1 MAAVCRGRSRMQW
14 PWRRRA
20 VEAWSLEAS
29 GHLAR
34 LRLAAVSSPTTAGA
48 PPAPQIR
55 SHVKRD
61 VFATFA
67 VFAANG
73 AVIGSWTSRIPA
85 LKLHLDVGLSVLGL
99 VFLCMGLGSLISMP
113 FTGFILKHVSTKVL
127 GIACAV
133 GSCLTLVGLTHL
145 HNVVA
150 FSVFYAFAGL
160 CYGAWDVTM
169 NVHANAVEIAY
180 GRTIM
185 PALHGAWGA
194 GMLVGAAAGFLFTR
208 AQITLEAHITIAL
221 LILMVVAIGLMLLWL
236 DLRDQH
242 VDPPGKERLGRR
254 AMISAALVIGV
265 MVMCST
271 IGEGSASDWLAL
283 HMVEDHHTTPA
294 IGTSVYVI
302 YALFLTAG
310 RLGGSVL
317 IDRLGRVNAIRVSG
331 FVTFVGVVLVI
342 VAPNLAVSYVGTALW
357 GLGLAVV
364 FPAAV
369 SAAGELGGAY
379 ASQTISTV
387 VTIAYGG
394 FLVGPPI
401 LGFLGDQFG
410 LSKAFW
416 VVAVLALG
424 YAALAGSARS
434 RRPAT
439 EHDRP

>member
-1 MAAVCRGRSRMQW
+1 
-14 PWRRRA
+14 
-20 VEAWSLEAS
+20 
-29 GHLAR
+29 
-34 LRLAAVSSPTTAGA
+34 
-48 PPAPQIR
+48 
-55 SHVKRD
+55 VKRD

-67 VFAANG
+67 TFAANG

-85 LKLHLDVGLSVLGL
+85 LKQHLDVGLSVLGL

-113 FTGFILKHVSTKVL
+113 FTGFLLKYVSTKIV
-127 GIACAV
+127 GIACAI
-133 GSCLTLVGLTHL
+133 GSCLTLVGITHL
-145 HNVVA
+145 HNVVGFA
-150 FSVFYAFAGL
+150 VFYAFAGL

-194 GMLVGAAAGFLFTR
+194 GMLIGAAAGFLFTR

-221 LILMVVAIGLMLLWL
+221 LTLMVVAIALMLLWL

-254 AMISAALVIGV
+254 AMLSAALVIGV

-271 IGEGSASDWLAL
+271 IGEGSAADWLAL
-283 HMVEDHHTTPA
+283 HMVEDHLASPA

-302 YALFLTAG
+302 YALFLTGG
-310 RLGGSVL
+310 RLGGSLL
-317 IDRLGRVNAIRVSG
+317 IDRLGRVMAIRVSG
-331 FVTFVGVVLVI
+331 VVTCVGVIVVI
-342 VAPNLAVSYVGTALW
+342 LAPGAALSYVGAALW

-379 ASQTISTV
+379 AGQTISTV

-394 FLVGPPI
+394 FLVGPPM
-401 LGFLGDQFG
+401 LGFLGQHFG
-410 LSKAFW
+410 LSNAFW

-424 YAALAGSARS
+424 FAALAGSTRP
-434 RRPAT
+434 RRPET
-439 EHDRP
+439 PTPGE

>member
-1 MAAVCRGRSRMQW
+1 MEASKAFAPLGFAAV
-14 PWRRRA
+14 PT
-20 VEAWSLEAS
+20 
-29 GHLAR
+29 
-34 LRLAAVSSPTTAGA
+34 PTTAGA
-48 PPAPQIR
+48 PPAPQTR

-67 VFAANG
+67 TFAVNG

-113 FTGFILKHVSTKVL
+113 FTGFVLKYVSTKVV
-127 GIACAV
+127 GIACAL
-133 GSCLTLVGLTHL
+133 GSCLTLVGLTHVD
-145 HNVVA
+145 HVVA

-208 AQITLEAHITIAL
+208 ADISLEAHMTIAL
-221 LILMVVAIGLMLLWL
+221 LLLMVLAVGLMLVWL

-254 AMISAALVIGV
+254 AMISASLVIGV

-271 IGEGSASDWLAL
+271 IGEGSAADWLAL
-283 HMVEDHHTTPA
+283 HMVEDHNTSAA

-302 YALFLTAG
+302 YALFLTGG
-310 RLGGSVL
+310 RLGGHLL
-317 IDRLGRVNAIRVSG
+317 INGLGRVNAIRVSG
-331 FVTFVGVVLVI
+331 VVTFIGVVVVI
-342 VAPNLAVSYVGTALW
+342 LAPSTPLSYVGAALW

-379 ASQTISTV
+379 AGQTISTV

-394 FLVGPPI
+394 FLIGPPM
-401 LGFLGDQFG
+401 LGFLGDHFG
-410 LSKAFW
+410 LSNAFW

-424 YAALAGSARS
+424 YAALAGSARP
-434 RRPAT
+434 RLAQGTPR
-439 EHDRP
+439 E

>member
-1 MAAVCRGRSRMQW
+1 
-14 PWRRRA
+14 
-20 VEAWSLEAS
+20 
-29 GHLAR
+29 
-34 LRLAAVSSPTTAGA
+34 
-48 PPAPQIR
+48 
-55 SHVKRD
+55 VKRD
-61 VFATFA
+61 VVATFA
-67 VFAANG
+67 TFAANG
-73 AVIGSWTSRIPA
+73 AVIGTWTSRIPA
-85 LKLHLDVGLSVLGL
+85 LKQHLDVGLSVLGV

-113 FTGFILKHVSTKVL
+113 FTGFILKRVSTQVV

-133 GSCLTLVGLTHL
+133 GSCLTLIGITHL
-145 HNVVA
+145 HNVAGFAVL
-150 FSVFYAFAGL
+150 YAFAGL

-194 GMLVGAAAGFLFTR
+194 GMLTGAAVGFVFTR
-208 AQITLEAHITIAL
+208 AQVSLEAHVAIAL
-221 LILMVVAIGLMLLWL
+221 LVLMVTAIAVMLLWL

-254 AMISAALVIGV
+254 AMLTAALVIGV

-271 IGEGSASDWLAL
+271 IGEGSAADWLAL
-283 HMVEDHHTTPA
+283 HMVEDHLASPA

-317 IDRLGRVNAIRVSG
+317 IDRLGRVAAIRVSG
-331 FVTFVGVVLVI
+331 LVTCVGVVLVI
-342 VAPNLAVSYVGTALW
+342 LAPGAAFSYVGSALW

-379 ASQTISTV
+379 AGQTISTV

-401 LGFLGDQFG
+401 LGFLGDHFG
-410 LSKAFW
+410 LSNAFW

-424 YAALAGSARS
+424 YAALAGST
-434 RRPAT
+434 RPRVAQAAAPA
-439 EHDRP
+439 E